1 MHNVFSFVNE
11 MLIPDMAMVAYVGKQ
26 LLGGLH
32 FLQIC
37 NGYEY
42 CCFCFL
48 VLLYFLLTFNALF
61 QCRLPEVSG
70 GHYEEVLYVG
80 IT

>member
-1 MHNVFSFVNE
+1 MCYMWGENYKSSITAFLFFMHNVFSFVNE

-48 VLLYFLLTFNALF
+48 VLF
-61 QCRLPEVSG
+61 
-70 GHYEEVLYVG
+70 
-80 IT
+80 